1 MKVTDYIVKRS
12 HWYKNK
18 FGDAFRIKQA
28 PYHLDV
34 MSLGSNPSKYG
45 IDFTGS
51 NIQGYSFAVGPQTLE
66 FDLKV
71 LKEFYEH
78 LSYMGPRLVLF
89 VLCPFGT
96 CKSVYREKDGEV
108 SKNVRYYPILPKE
121 DIPNYNESLKYSQI
135 IHPSQ
140 YVAKN
145 LKTFLVGEVLQM
157 LNRDT
162 NKIQTEDFF
171 QNSAENYICN
181 WKKEFQLEDLEP
193 THISDYVK
201 DALQY
206 NKRVLDEVVEFCKE
220 KVLHPI
226 LVIPP
231 LTKELNV
238 LIPDEFKECCTYSV
252 VRRND
257 IPLLDYSMDE
267 RFCQHSNFLDA
278 LKMNKQ
284 GRILFTNQLVKD
296 LQQMVTVNE

>member
-1 MKVTDYIVKRS
+1 MKLIDDLLKHS
-12 HWYKNK
+12 SWYKTK
-18 FGDAFRIKQA
+18 FGDAFRIKHA
-28 PYHLDV
+28 PYYLDV
-34 MSLGSNPSKYG
+34 MSLGSNPSKFG
-45 IDFTGS
+45 IDFTEC
-51 NIQGYSFAVGPQTLE
+51 NLLGYSFAVGPQTLE
-66 FDLKV
+66 FDFKI
-71 LKEFYEH
+71 LKEFYGH

-96 CKSVYREKDGEV
+96 CKSIYREMDGEV
-108 SKNVRYYPILPKE
+108 CNNVRYYPILPKE
-121 DIPNYNESLKYSQI
+121 DIPNYDESLNNSQI
-135 IHPSQ
+135 IHPSL
-140 YVAKN
+140 YVSKI
-145 LKTFLVGEVLQM
+145 LKTFLVGEVLQ
-157 LNRDT
+157 LLERDT
-162 NKIQTEDFF
+162 KKRQTAVFM
-171 QNSAENYICN
+171 QNSAENYIRN
-181 WKKEFQLEDLEP
+181 WKKEFQLEDFDP
-193 THISDYVK
+193 AHISNYVK
-201 DALQY
+201 DALQF
-206 NKRVLDEVVEFCKE
+206 NKRVLDEVVVFCKDN
-220 KVLHPI
+220 VLHPI